1 MIRAKQRDAYQRL
14 LRLGWTGG
22 NQGGD
27 VHSFS
32 WGRRMDRR
40 GGEIKERVAGACCS
54 PFMKGW
60 RGEETGKGGGWAKW
74 TESQK
79 RSGKREVKWRVMEEQ
94 GRQKSKR
101 LSEASLWLLLL

>member
-1 MIRAKQRDAYQRL
+1 
-14 LRLGWTGG
+14 
-22 NQGGD
+22 
-27 VHSFS
+27 
-32 WGRRMDRR
+32 MDRR